1 MNKIVRT
8 PQPTALPD
16 FCGEIAS
23 IVRSNWTPGKMQE
36 QIGAYHEKDIALA
49 LTLLTAEEW
58 QKLFRILPLQS
69 LAVVLEYAEENTTY
83 FACLSIRQKA
93 DVLSCM
99 EVTAAAELLQSL
111 PKEERNA
118 LLELMDP
125 EAREE
130 IRLVGSFD
138 EDEIG
143 NRMSTN
149 LIRIP
154 KTATVKEAMS
164 ELIRQA
170 AENDHVSILYLVDSD
185 GTFCGAIDLKD
196 LITARE
202 DTPLS
207 DITTFSYPW
216 LYARATIEESLP
228 LISDYSESSI
238 PVLDDANRLIGVVT
252 ATDFAEM
259 LGDEL
264 NEDYAKLA
272 GLSSE
277 EDLAEPVAKSVK
289 KRMPWLCILLL
300 LGMGV
305 SAVVGLF
312 EPIVAQLPVIMCFQS
327 LILDMAGNVG
337 TQSLAVAIRV
347 LMDAQLGRR
356 HKAKLVWKEMRV
368 GTLNGTILCL
378 LSFAAIGGY
387 LCAKGNPPA
396 FSFAVSACLGVA
408 MLLAMIVSALTGTLV
423 PMLFQR
429 IGIDP
434 AVASGPLITTINDLA
449 AVITYYGL
457 SWLILL
463 KLMQFN

>member
-8 PQPTALPD
+8 PQATGLPD

-69 LAVVLEYAEENTTY
+69 LAGVLEYAEDQTTY
-83 FACLSIRQKA
+83 FSCLGIRQKA

-99 EVTAAAELLQSL
+99 EVTAAAALLQSL

-125 EAREE
+125 EACEE
-130 IRLVGSFD
+130 IRLIGSFD

-143 NRMSTN
+143 NHMSTN

-154 KTATVKEAMS
+154 STATVKEAMS

-216 LYARATIEESLP
+216 LYAKATVEESLP
-228 LISDYSESSI
+228 LISDYSEASI

-264 NEDYAKLA
+264 NEDYARFA

-277 EDLAEPVAKSVK
+277 EDLAEPVTRSVK

-300 LGMGV
+300 MGLGV

-347 LMDAQLGRR
+347 LMDAQIGHR
-356 HKAKLVWKEMRV
+356 HKAKLVWKEIRV
-368 GTLNGTILCL
+368 GTLNGSILCL

-387 LCAKGNPPA
+387 LCVKGNSPA

-408 MLLAMIVSALTGTLV
+408 MLLAMIVSALTGTLI

-434 AVASGPLITTINDLA
+434 AVASGPLITTVNDLA

-463 KLMQFN
+463 KLMQFS

>member
-69 LAVVLEYAEENTTY
+69 LAAVLEYAEENTTY

-111 PKEERNA
+111 PREERNA

-125 EAREE
+125 EACEE
-130 IRLVGSFD
+130 IRLIGSFD
-138 EDEIG
+138 ADEIG

-216 LYARATIEESLP
+216 LYARATIEDSLP

-277 EDLAEPVAKSVK
+277 EDLAEPVTKSVK
-289 KRMPWLCILLL
+289 KRMP
-300 LGMGV
+300 
-305 SAVVGLF
+305 
-312 EPIVAQLPVIMCFQS
+312 
-327 LILDMAGNVG
+327 
-337 TQSLAVAIRV
+337 
-347 LMDAQLGRR
+347 
-356 HKAKLVWKEMRV
+356 
-368 GTLNGTILCL
+368 
-378 LSFAAIGGY
+378 
-387 LCAKGNPPA
+387 
-396 FSFAVSACLGVA
+396 
-408 MLLAMIVSALTGTLV
+408 
-423 PMLFQR
+423 
-429 IGIDP
+429 
-434 AVASGPLITTINDLA
+434 
-449 AVITYYGL
+449 
-457 SWLILL
+457 
-463 KLMQFN
+463 